1 VSSVPERKRKNTPS
15 VLRNVDGFYALLSDE
30 QMRSGYKK
38 GSSRG
43 PHTFLHIVQGV
54 AQNKG
59 KVIVTEIRYEF
70 LFIIL
75 RSRPAGLT
83 VVKMKLRLINMFII
97 VDMGTVFT

>member
-1 VSSVPERKRKNTPS
+1 MWTDFMHCCQMNKCDQVTKRG
-15 VLRNVDGFYALLSDE
+15 VLG
-30 QMRSGYKK
+30 
-38 GSSRG
+38 G

-75 RSRPAGLT
+75 RSRPAGLA
-83 VVKMKLRLINMFII
+83 VVKTKLRIINMFIS